1 MGRESARRDGR
12 QHDQLIGERV
22 PRARSRA
29 GRRLSLAVGCTL
41 GVLAGSALPAQA
53 DLSGLA
59 GELTRIQDEV
69 AALRRVAPAQVTD
82 PGRLGQFEVRLGQLE
97 EELRRLTGRVEQ
109 LEYGQRTLEDRFDQ
123 LIGDLDARLRAM
135 EGAPSG
141 TAGAAVA
148 PPPEARAAGPAPAPP
163 AGTEPQVLGQIPRSA
178 VLALPRPDPA
188 AIPPPPSTR
197 ELGPQQ
203 QYDAAMELLRAGD
216 YAGAEGGL
224 QLFLDLQ
231 PDHALAPN
239 AAYWLAETYYVRKN
253 YPAAAAAFARNY
265 QTYGKTAAKASDN
278 LLKLGMSLEGLGE
291 NAKACLSYAELAKE
305 FPNAPA
311 HIQQALARE
320 RDRAECV

>member
-1 MGRESARRDGR
+1 MGR
-12 QHDQLIGERV
+12 RV
-22 PRARSRA
+22 PRPRSRA
-29 GRRLSLAVGCTL
+29 GGRRYLGVGCAL
-41 GVLAGSALPAQA
+41 ALLAGLAPPAQA

-135 EGAPSG
+135 EQGAPAE
-141 TAGAAVA
+141 TAGAAGTS
-148 PPPEARAAGPAPAPP
+148 PPEARAAGPAPAPP
-163 AGTEPQVLGQIPRSA
+163 PGSEPQILGQIPRSA
-178 VLALPRPDPA
+178 VLALPRPDPS

-197 ELGPQQ
+197 ELTPQQ

-224 QLFLDLQ
+224 QLFLDMH
-231 PDHALAPN
+231 PDHALAAN

-253 YPAAAAAFARNY
+253 YAAAAAAFARNY

-291 NAKACLSYAELAKE
+291 TAKACLSYAELAKE

>member
-1 MGRESARRDGR
+1 
-12 QHDQLIGERV
+12 
-22 PRARSRA
+22 
-29 GRRLSLAVGCTL
+29 
-41 GVLAGSALPAQA
+41 
-53 DLSGLA
+53 
-59 GELTRIQDEV
+59 
-69 AALRRVAPAQVTD
+69 LRRVAPAQVTD

-97 EELRRLTGRVEQ
+97 EELRRLTGRIEQ
-109 LEYGQRTLEDRFDQ
+109 LEYSQRTLEDRFDQ

-135 EGAPSG
+135 EQGAP
-141 TAGAAVA
+141 AGAAGADVA

-163 AGTEPQVLGQIPRSA
+163 PGSEPQILGQIPRSA
-178 VLALPRPDPA
+178 VLALPRPDPS

-197 ELGPQQ
+197 ELTPQQ
-203 QYDAAMELLRAGD
+203 QYDSAMELLRAGD

-224 QLFLDLQ
+224 QLFLDMH
-231 PDHALAPN
+231 PDHALAAN

-253 YPAAAAAFARNY
+253 YAAAAAAFARNY

-305 FPNAPA
+305 FPSAPA

>member
-1 MGRESARRDGR
+1 
-12 QHDQLIGERV
+12 
-22 PRARSRA
+22 
-29 GRRLSLAVGCTL
+29 VGCAL
-41 GVLAGSALPAQA
+41 ALLAGAAPPAQA
-53 DLSGLA
+53 DLSALA

-69 AALRRVAPAQVTD
+69 AALRRVAPAQVTE

-97 EELRRLTGRVEQ
+97 EELRRLTGRIEQ

-135 EGAPSG
+135 EQGAPAE
-141 TAGAAVA
+141 TAGAGGA
-148 PPPEARAAGPAPAPP
+148 PRPEARAAGPAPPT
-163 AGTEPQVLGQIPRSA
+163 GSEPQILGQIPRSA
-178 VLALPRPDPA
+178 VLALPRPDPS

-224 QLFLDLQ
+224 QLFLDMH
-231 PDHALAPN
+231 PDHALAAN

-253 YPAAAAAFARNY
+253 YAAAAAAFARNY

-305 FPNAPA
+305 FPSAPA